1 MKFMHLYHI
10 MNCVNWKCSFQNISC
25 RDMYGNRLKI
35 IDALMFA
42 GLENLEKL

>member
-1 MKFMHLYHI
+1 
-10 MNCVNWKCSFQNISC
+10 
-25 RDMYGNRLKI
+25 MYGNRLKI